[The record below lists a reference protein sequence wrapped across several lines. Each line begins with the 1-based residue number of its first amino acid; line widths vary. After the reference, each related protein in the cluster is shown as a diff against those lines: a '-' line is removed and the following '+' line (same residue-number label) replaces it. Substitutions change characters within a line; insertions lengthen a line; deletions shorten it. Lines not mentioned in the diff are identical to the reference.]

1 MSSTLNLNENK
12 LKNSPK
18 TWLITGVA
26 GFIGSNL
33 LEYLLKLDQK
43 VIGID
48 NFYTGYKKN
57 LKEVENNV
65 KKKQWNKF
73 KFINGDIC
81 NLKTCNI
88 VCKKADYV
96 LHNAAL
102 GSVPRSIKDPI
113 NTNNV
118 NINGFLNILL
128 ASNQSKVKRFIY
140 ASSSS
145 VYGDNLKL
153 PKLENKIGCPISPY
167 ALTKL
172 TNEHYAYIFSRIYKI
187 NCIGLR
193 YFNVFGQR
201 QDPKSN
207 YSAVIPVWIKAMIN
221 KKTVYINGDGKT
233 SRDFCHIKNVIQA
246 NVLAATSNNSFA
258 LNNVYNVAFG
268 EKNTLNKLFSEIRNI
283 LLPRYPYLSNI
294 NPKYRDFRPG
304 DVRHSLADISKSRK
318 LLGYKPIY
326 NLREGLIKTIDWYIN
341 Q

>member
-172 TNEHYAYIFSRIYKI
+172 TNE
-187 NCIGLR
+187 
-193 YFNVFGQR
+193 
-201 QDPKSN
+201 
-207 YSAVIPVWIKAMIN
+207 
-221 KKTVYINGDGKT
+221 
-233 SRDFCHIKNVIQA
+233 
-246 NVLAATSNNSFA
+246 
-258 LNNVYNVAFG
+258 
-268 EKNTLNKLFSEIRNI
+268 
-283 LLPRYPYLSNI
+283 
-294 NPKYRDFRPG
+294 
-304 DVRHSLADISKSRK
+304 AD
-318 LLGYKPIY
+318 
-326 NLREGLIKTIDWYIN
+326 ET
-341 Q
+341 